1 MLEEI
6 RRGDA
11 LFGQMVAA
19 LEAAHLPTDDLA
31 EGNARYYAMQGGA
44 FGGIVNVGGVAM
56 LRSMIAKTR
65 GNGDGTKLLDAMLRQ
80 AKADRFE
87 EAWLLTNTAEGF
99 FAKHGFERMDRKAAP
114 EALKQTRQFSSLC
127 PDSAALMRRRLT

>member
-6 RRGDA
+6 RQGDA

-19 LEAAHLPTDDLA
+19 LKAAQLPTEDLA
-31 EGNARYYAMQGGA
+31 DGNARYYAMGTDA
-44 FGGIVNVGGVAM
+44 FGGIVNAGGIAM

-65 GNGDGTKLLDAMLRQ
+65 GRGDGAKLLDKMVKQ
-80 AKADRFE
+80 AKASGFD

-99 FAKHGFERMDRKAAP
+99 FARYGFERMDRDAAP
-114 EALKQTRQFSSLC
+114 DALKQTSQFSGLC
-127 PDSAALMRRRLT
+127 PSSAALMRRRLT